1 MLPRRA
7 FLAVALLPVLPT
19 MPASAEPPAASSLAF
34 FAAVVRAKAA
44 DAAYRAS
51 GLVSARTLAGAPAS
65 AKWRAHRAAQQA
77 ERYAARRDLEA
88 MTPATEAEAC
98 ALTDYFAARA
108 EMIGT
113 AGAAR
118 RCRRRLRKILS
129 RPGACQPEGDLPPA
143 LAPRDGGL
151 KPPLPS

>member
-7 FLAVALLPVLPT
+7 LLAAVLLPILPA
-19 MPASAEPPAASSLAF
+19 PADPAAASSLAF

-51 GLVSARTLAGAPAS
+51 GLVSACTLAGAPAS
-65 AKWRAHRAAQQA
+65 AEWRAHRNAQQA

-88 MTPATEAEAC
+88 MTPATQAEVC
-98 ALTDYFAARA
+98 ALIGYFAARA

-129 RPGACQPEGDLPPA
+129 RPGACQPEADLPTA

-151 KPPLPS
+151 KPPLPG

>member
-7 FLAVALLPVLPT
+7 FLAAALLPVLPA
-19 MPASAEPPAASSLAF
+19 MPAAEPSAASSLAF
-34 FAAVVRAKAA
+34 LAAVVRAKSAE
-44 DAAYRAS
+44 AAYRAS
-51 GLVSARTLAGAPAS
+51 GLVSVRTLGRSPAS
-65 AKWRAHRAAQQA
+65 PEWRAYRVAQQA

-88 MTPATEAEAC
+88 LTPATEAEAR
-98 ALTDYFAARA
+98 ALVGYYAARA
-108 EMIGT
+108 EMAGT

-129 RPGACQPEGDLPPA
+129 RPDACQPGCDLPPA
-143 LAPRDGGL
+143 LALRDGGL